1 MYTLL
6 RRGDHLPTVAVLQVL
21 LDRQIAGKKLA
32 VDGIFGERTKKA
44 VIDFQ
49 KPRGLKPDGIV
60 GKVTWPRL
68 ITATNFKVVD
78 AVDITDPDVLNTEGT
93 DIKDVG
99 GRPIFTGAMCNG
111 IGEVVQ
117 RILMRTSTDGSLV
130 LLRFFGHGDSAV
142 MGISDGKGYIQGRG
156 GRRTY
161 LEDTSMTAITNRN
174 FPDAAKTLGRLR
186 FSFGAY
192 SSVELHGCKVARGV
206 GGRNLLQR
214 LSGLWGV
221 PVSAGTQTQLGGCI
235 STFRFEGPVYT
246 ALPAGYTLRS
256 WSRALPALTEMS
268 IP

>member
-1 MYTLL
+1 
-6 RRGDHLPTVAVLQVL
+6 VAALQVL
-21 LDRQIAGKKLA
+21 LNRQSSDRKLT
-32 VDGIFGERTKKA
+32 VDGIFGENTRKA
-44 VIDFQ
+44 VIGFQ

-68 ITATNFKVVD
+68 ITATSFKVVD
-78 AVDITDPDVLNTEGT
+78 AVDITDPDVFNTEGA
-93 DIKDVG
+93 DIADVG

-111 IGEVVQ
+111 IGQVVQ
-117 RILMRTSTDGSLV
+117 RIMTRTSADGSLI
-130 LLRFFGHGDSAV
+130 LLRFFGHGDSAA

-161 LEDTSMTAITNRN
+161 LEDESMTAITSSN
-174 FPDAAKTLGRLR
+174 FTDAAKILGRLR

-206 GGRNLLQR
+206 DGRNLLQR
-214 LSGLWGV
+214 LSDLWGV
-221 PVSAGTQTQLGGCI
+221 PVSAGTQIQHGGCI

-246 ALPAGYTLRS
+246 AFPAGHTLRS
-256 WSRALPALTEMS
+256 WSRALPALPEMS